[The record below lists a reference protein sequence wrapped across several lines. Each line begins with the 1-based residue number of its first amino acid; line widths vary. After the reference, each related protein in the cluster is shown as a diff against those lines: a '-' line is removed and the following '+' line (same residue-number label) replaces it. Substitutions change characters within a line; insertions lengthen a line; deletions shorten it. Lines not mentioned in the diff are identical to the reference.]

1 MMAGAVRSPSSLS
14 PTAAGPAARGAALGT
29 ILVADTDGVSRRFVE
44 LTLGHQGFHVESV
57 ADGTGALE
65 VLGTTPVQL
74 IISEIDFADMNGLQL
89 HRRLTQETRLRDIPF
104 LVLSADSR
112 V

>member
-1 MMAGAVRSPSSLS
+1 MMAEAVRSPSSTL
-14 PTAAGPAARGAALGT
+14 PAARAEALGT

-74 IISEIDFADMNGLQL
+74 IMSEIDFADLNGLQL
-89 HRRLTQETRLRDIPF
+89 HRRLTQEPGLRDIPF
-104 LVLSADSR
+104 LLLSA
-112 V
+112 